1 MQLAKVN
8 SGHWKDSHEEGFKR
22 RYEFANYLTDN
33 DMAAIS
39 FIDDDPFNAGILEPE
54 TEVIE
59 NITKDEL
66 SEAYVEAG
74 KNEGTAQNYAEQILR
89 FRDVPVGTPIWLY
102 VGRNMVYSLGK
113 VTGEYEMNWDSDCMD
128 EFGYPHHR
136 EVKWAETPRRFNRK
150 HFLPEDLQNWLA
162 CANPSGR
169 TRSNQELMSRSSF
182 SWPTVSASPCP
193 DSARLNCRQRSTK
206 LLYQR
211 SDILVPAFDSLNVL
225 LQVRGSIIHQIPVQ
239 FECSECSHDW
249 SDSIID

>member
-39 FIDDDPFNAGILEPE
+39 FIDDDPFNAGILDPE

-66 SEAYVEAG
+66 TEAYVEAG

-150 HFLPEDLQNWLA
+150 NFLPEDLQNWLA
-162 CANPSGR
+162 MRQSVRTYEVEPGTDVQKFLQLAYGVGESMSGL
-169 TRSNQELMSRSSF
+169 SEIELQ
-182 SWPTVSASPCP
+182 TA
-193 DSARLNCRQRSTK
+193 
-206 LLYQR
+206 LY
-211 SDILVPAFDSLNVL
+211 
-225 LQVRGSIIHQIPVQ
+225 
-239 FECSECSHDW
+239 
-249 SDSIID
+249 

>member
-1 MQLAKVN
+1 VN

-39 FIDDDPFNAGILEPE
+39 FIDDDPFNAGILDPE
-54 TEVIE
+54 SEAIE

-66 SEAYVEAG
+66 TEAYVEAG

-89 FRDVPVGTPIWLY
+89 FRDLPVGTPIWLY

-162 CANPSGR
+162 MRQSVRTYEVEPETDVQEFLQLAYGVGESMSGL
-169 TRSNQELMSRSSF
+169 SEIELQ
-182 SWPTVSASPCP
+182 TA
-193 DSARLNCRQRSTK
+193 
-206 LLYQR
+206 LY
-211 SDILVPAFDSLNVL
+211 
-225 LQVRGSIIHQIPVQ
+225 
-239 FECSECSHDW
+239 
-249 SDSIID
+249 

>member
-39 FIDDDPFNAGILEPE
+39 FIDDDPFNAGILDPE

-66 SEAYVEAG
+66 TEAYVEAG

-89 FRDVPVGTPIWLY
+89 FRDLPVGTPIWLY

-113 VTGEYEMNWDSDCMD
+113 VTGEYEINWESDCMD

-162 CANPSGR
+162 MRQSVRTYEVEPGTDVQEFLQLAYGVGESMSGL
-169 TRSNQELMSRSSF
+169 SEIELQ
-182 SWPTVSASPCP
+182 TA
-193 DSARLNCRQRSTK
+193 
-206 LLYQR
+206 LY
-211 SDILVPAFDSLNVL
+211 
-225 LQVRGSIIHQIPVQ
+225 
-239 FECSECSHDW
+239 
-249 SDSIID
+249 

>member
-39 FIDDDPFNAGILEPE
+39 FIDDDPFNAGILNPE

-66 SEAYVEAG
+66 TEAYVEAG

-89 FRDVPVGTPIWLY
+89 FRDIPVGTPIWLY

-150 HFLPEDLQNWLA
+150 HSLPEDLQNWLA
-162 CANPSGR
+162 MRQSVRTYEVEPGTDVQEFLQLAYGIGESMSGL
-169 TRSNQELMSRSSF
+169 SEIELQ
-182 SWPTVSASPCP
+182 TA
-193 DSARLNCRQRSTK
+193 
-206 LLYQR
+206 LY
-211 SDILVPAFDSLNVL
+211 
-225 LQVRGSIIHQIPVQ
+225 
-239 FECSECSHDW
+239 
-249 SDSIID
+249 

>member
-39 FIDDDPFNAGILEPE
+39 FIDDDPFNAGILDPE
-54 TEVIE
+54 AEVIE

-66 SEAYVEAG
+66 TEAYVEAG

-162 CANPSGR
+162 MRQSVRTYEVEPGTDVQKFLQLAYGVGESMSGL
-169 TRSNQELMSRSSF
+169 SEIELQ
-182 SWPTVSASPCP
+182 TA
-193 DSARLNCRQRSTK
+193 
-206 LLYQR
+206 LY
-211 SDILVPAFDSLNVL
+211 
-225 LQVRGSIIHQIPVQ
+225 
-239 FECSECSHDW
+239 
-249 SDSIID
+249 

>member
-1 MQLAKVN
+1 MQLVKVN

-39 FIDDDPFNAGILEPE
+39 FIDDDPFNAGILDPE

-66 SEAYVEAG
+66 TEAYVEAG
-74 KNEGTAQNYAEQILR
+74 KNEGTAHNYAEQILR
-89 FRDVPVGTPIWLY
+89 FRDVPVETPIWLY

-162 CANPSGR
+162 MRQSVRTYEVEPGTDVQEFLQLAYGVGESMSGL
-169 TRSNQELMSRSSF
+169 SEIELQ
-182 SWPTVSASPCP
+182 TA
-193 DSARLNCRQRSTK
+193 
-206 LLYQR
+206 LY
-211 SDILVPAFDSLNVL
+211 
-225 LQVRGSIIHQIPVQ
+225 
-239 FECSECSHDW
+239 
-249 SDSIID
+249 